1 MRWVWMLLQCNWKH
15 SVLLTRSKNLLH
27 PSITGQMF
35 SEALSFTPRVGPIP
49 HKINSLPIPL
59 ASTTKALVKANWIVC
74 GPYAEAIKP
83 KSVFLRTRDVVVDG
97 RSLGTIC
104 TPWPHL
110 IRPLDPQSFPI
121 QRTSVHS
128 TLCIRALRGT
138 ITLNKHQNRLLL
150 WLISF
155 WIPAE

>member
-1 MRWVWMLLQCNWKH
+1 MRWVWRLLQRNWKH

-35 SEALSFTPRVGPIP
+35 SEALSFTPQVGPIP
-49 HKINSLPIPL
+49 LKINSLPIPL
-59 ASTTKALVKANWIVC
+59 ASTTKALMKANWIVC
-74 GPYAEAIKP
+74 GPYDEAIKP
-83 KSVFLRTRDVVVDG
+83 KSAFLRTRDVVDDG

-110 IRPLDPQSFPI
+110 ILLLDPKASPSRRL
-121 QRTSVHS
+121 RT
-128 TLCIRALRGT
+128 LRGT
-138 ITLNKHQNRLLL
+138 ITLNKHQNLLLL
-150 WLISF
+150 WLISY